1 MRKIIYAITILVL
14 LISCST
20 CKTQYKKHSE
30 PTAVSVQDTNSIKYE
45 MQADTIV
52 LGNALE
58 KNEAYNITK
67 SSMQYAEKS
76 VKSVKFK
83 KLMSKKSKASIGKEP
98 DNNFSY
104 GKIVY
109 SFPDTMF
116 YDKTEVVTLR
126 ITRNESESTLI
137 ETMIVKDRT
146 VTVDSIRV
154 SSVMTAELIDLSP
167 DKSCFL
173 IKEIST
179 AEQSVEEKGFT
190 EWQWSVKPI
199 KSGSNPVKLIIK
211 IRTNQD
217 GVQSFKD
224 IPVFNKVIF
233 IKAQPISFLK
243 DFWLKYW
250 QWLFSTLI
258 IPLFIYFYKKKKSN
272 KDE

>member
-1 MRKIIYAITILVL
+1 MKKIIYAIAILVL

-52 LGNALE
+52 LENTLE
-58 KNEAYNITK
+58 KDEAYNITK
-67 SSMQYAEKS
+67 SSMQYIKKS
-76 VKSVKFK
+76 VKHGKI
-83 KLMSKKSKASIGKEP
+83 KKSISKNKVNIDKEP
-98 DNNFSY
+98 VSNFSY
-104 GKIVY
+104 GKIAY

-126 ITRNESESTLI
+126 ITRNEPESTLI

-154 SSVMTAELIDLSP
+154 SSAMTAELIDLSP

-179 AEQSVEEKGFT
+179 AEQSIEEKGFT

-199 KSGSNPVKLIIK
+199 KSGYNPVKLIIK

-243 DFWLKYW
+243 GFWLKYW

-258 IPLFIYFYKKKKSN
+258 IPVFVYFYKKKKSN

>member
-1 MRKIIYAITILVL
+1 
-14 LISCST
+14 
-20 CKTQYKKHSE
+20 
-30 PTAVSVQDTNSIKYE
+30 

-52 LGNALE
+52 LGSALE

-67 SSMQYAEKS
+67 SSMQYVKKS
-76 VKSVKFK
+76 VKHGKTK
-83 KLMSKKSKASIGKEP
+83 KLISRNKASIGKEP
-98 DNNFSY
+98 VSNFSY
-104 GKIVY
+104 GKIAY

-116 YDKTEVVTLR
+116 YDKTEVITLR

-154 SSVMTAELIDLSP
+154 SSAMTAELIDLSP

-199 KSGSNPVKLIIK
+199 KSGHNPVKLIIK

-258 IPLFIYFYKKKKSN
+258 IPVFVYFYKKKKSN